1 MSGYTDKGSSAYP
14 TMSAQKVGKRD
25 FEYSGGAP
33 GSLTSGSD
41 GWQVSNS
48 NKRITLSA
56 DNGEKGDFIRVV
68 TRAATT
74 NNAPVGNNDA
84 GYINEDATLSVTDG
98 ASANDATPDASGEH
112 TGDVLLNDTA
122 VSYTHLTLPT
132 TYTV

>member
-1 MSGYTDKGSSAYP
+1 MSGYTDKGSNAYP

-74 NNAPVGNNDA
+74 NNPPVGNNDA
-84 GYINEDATLSVTDG
+84 GYINEDAELNVGDGDAANDPTRATVGRSAG
-98 ASANDATPDASGEH
+98 ASAAGSPPPA
-112 TGDVLLNDTA
+112 
-122 VSYTHLTLPT
+122 
-132 TYTV
+132 